1 MKNESASDS
10 NSFQKRVFIALV
22 FLFFSGQ
29 LLGIMNSRFT
39 STNFFSWAPYDQIS
53 YYEIEVQKQ
62 GQSLSSESIRNR
74 YHISAKGR
82 ENRSIHNII
91 SMIRQYESTYG
102 KGEEVSVTIF
112 YRINGHE
119 TGTWKWPGDKFD

>member
-1 MKNESASDS
+1 M
-10 NSFQKRVFIALV
+10 V

-29 LLGIMNSRFT
+29 LVGIINSRFT

-53 YYEIEVQKQ
+53 YYEIEMQKQ
-62 GQSLSSESIRNR
+62 GQSLSSENIRNR

-82 ENRSIHNII
+82 ENRSIYNII

-119 TGTWKWPGDKFD
+119 TGRWKWPGDKFD